1 MVAAI
6 TAGGRVDGALAQAM
20 GTSVKALAAVGG
32 STLLARAILAA
43 RGTGAAR
50 LVVVGGPEVRAAC
63 QSVVDDVLPAVSD
76 GRENLRRALV
86 AAGAEPLLLLS
97 SDLPFVDGEELQAFL
112 AGTGDA
118 EAAMPLAAEADYSR
132 AYPGAASHS
141 VDLAGERV
149 ANGSVFYFAPNVA
162 PRVLAAAQRLFAARK
177 SLLKLAALLGPVLL
191 ARFALRKLRVEDVE
205 RRAQTALGVRARAVR
220 GASPSLCYDIDT
232 LEDYR
237 YAVEHAQRRS

>member
-1 MVAAI
+1 M
-6 TAGGRVDGALAQAM
+6 
-20 GTSVKALAAVGG
+20 
-32 STLLARAILAA
+32 
-43 RGTGAAR
+43 
-50 LVVVGGPEVRAAC
+50 
-63 QSVVDDVLPAVSD
+63 VDDVLPAVSD

-86 AAGAEPLLLLS
+86 AAGADPLLLLS
-97 SDLPFVDGEELQAFL
+97 SDLPFVDGEALQAFL

-162 PRVLAAAQRLFAARK
+162 PRVLAAAQ
-177 SLLKLAALLGPVLL
+177 
-191 ARFALRKLRVEDVE
+191 
-205 RRAQTALGVRARAVR
+205 TALGVRARAVR